1 MFRTYFRQCRVVK
14 YSCQPQVYGRLNIA
28 AGVLFVAFSV
38 ATLFAKN
45 PDKLVATVILGLC
58 SAGLFGYSAY
68 CFRFRR
74 RPFRRQIVLGSWYN
88 RLYLRN
94 KWLFLLAGICVN
106 LLSYL
111 VGMVIITLLFDGTD
125 AMLDMLME
133 KIRGWIVLLVI
144 FLLHTFREFFGFYQ
158 YYRSPEY
165 RRATAIN
172 TGAANG

>member
-1 MFRTYFRQCRVVK
+1 MFRTYFRQCRMVK
-14 YSCQPQVYGRLNIA
+14 YSCQPQVYGRLNMA

-45 PDKLVATVILGLC
+45 PDKLVATVILCLC
-58 SAGLFGYSAY
+58 AAGLFGYSAY

>member
-1 MFRTYFRQCRVVK
+1 MFRTYFRQCRMVK
-14 YSCQPQVYGRLNIA
+14 YSCQPQVYGRLNMA
-28 AGVLFVAFSV
+28 VGVLFVAFSV
-38 ATLFAKN
+38 ATLFAKSEY
-45 PDKLVATVILGLC
+45 KLVATVILGLC

-94 KWLFLLAGICVN
+94 KWLFLLTGICVN

-111 VGMVIITLLFDGTD
+111 VGVIVITLAFDGTGALAD
-125 AMLDMLME
+125 TLAD
-133 KIRGWIVLLVI
+133 KIREWCFLLVI
-144 FLLHTFREFFGFYQ
+144 LLLGTFRDFFGFYQ

-165 RRATAIN
+165 KRATAIN

>member
-28 AGVLFVAFSV
+28 VGVLFVAFSA

-111 VGMVIITLLFDGTD
+111 VGVIVITLLFDGTD